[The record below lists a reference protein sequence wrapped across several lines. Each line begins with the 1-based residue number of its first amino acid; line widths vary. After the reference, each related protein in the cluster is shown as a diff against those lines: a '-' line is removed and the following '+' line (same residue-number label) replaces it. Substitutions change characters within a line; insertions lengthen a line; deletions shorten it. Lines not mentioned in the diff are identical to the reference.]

1 MSSPRAAKPPS
12 APPPDP
18 TPTDTRTQADRPG
31 FTLGPNDLLVGRLQI
46 EGDLQVGGRLEG
58 EVQATGD
65 VEIGDMAKVKAS
77 VAGRKVNIRGH
88 VSGQVTATERLVV
101 ARTGSLFGDVRVAR
115 LVVQDGATFSGHVSM
130 GGVAAPATPAA
141 EASRGAPAAKAELPP
156 AVKAE
161 KARNDKAKPE
171 IEKRKTKTR

>member
-1 MSSPRAAKPPS
+1 V
-12 APPPDP
+12 
-18 TPTDTRTQADRPG
+18 
-31 FTLGPNDLLVGRLQI
+31 LVGRLQI
-46 EGDLQVGGRLEG
+46 EGDLRVGGRLEG
-58 EVQATGD
+58 EVLATGD

-88 VSGQVTATERLVV
+88 VSGHVTASERLVV

-115 LVVQDGATFSGHVSM
+115 LVVQDGATFSGNVSM
-130 GGVAAPATPAA
+130 GGAAAPAIAPA
-141 EASRGAPAAKAELPP
+141 EASHAAAAEKVEPPP

-161 KARNDKAKPE
+161 KAGNAKAKPE